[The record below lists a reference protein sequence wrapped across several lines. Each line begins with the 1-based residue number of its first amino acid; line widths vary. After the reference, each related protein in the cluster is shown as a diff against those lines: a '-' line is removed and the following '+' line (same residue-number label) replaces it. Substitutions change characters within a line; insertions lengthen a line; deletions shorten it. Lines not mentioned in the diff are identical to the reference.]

1 METPNSALL
10 TDAYPRRSALS
21 TVRQNAN
28 VRLHMA
34 TAARVFGI
42 LIAIAGIAY
51 CGMAVYFF
59 FNIEHT
65 ATVLDWAKAT
75 EHEAFGHRT
84 IGEWKQGAWF
94 NASVFFAVGFAAAI
108 CGMGIARRREW
119 ARRTWLIASVLFVLL
134 VIAVAVSS
142 GGEWLHYGDLLV
154 FALPS
159 FVLLYRR
166 FSNANR
172 AI

>member
-1 METPNSALL
+1 
-10 TDAYPRRSALS
+10 
-21 TVRQNAN
+21 
-28 VRLHMA
+28 MA

-51 CGMAVYFF
+51 CGMAAYFF

-65 ATVLDWAKAT
+65 AAVLDWAKAT
-75 EHEAFGHRT
+75 EHKDFGHRT

-94 NASVFFAVGFAAAI
+94 NASVFFAVGVAAAI
-108 CGMGIARRREW
+108 CGIGIARLKEW
-119 ARRTWLIASVLFVLL
+119 ARRTWLIASGLFVLF

-154 FALPS
+154 FAIPS
-159 FVLLYRR
+159 FVLLHRS
-166 FSNANR
+166 FSHADR